1 MPKKY
6 AFLFGPFI
14 GSLGWEMYRFAPYA
28 IYLKKKEP
36 DVNLIV
42 LTRPE
47 RFDLYGQY
55 ADVLV
60 PLRIKGE
67 ENYQQKC
74 FKIYEFPQR
83 TYDSIKIS
91 FLDNYKDRY
100 KIKDMFCPDIRN
112 YKFRVKWQFPRSEM
126 DYDFK
131 PRLSNNKIVN
141 NMKRTSTFVDLSW
154 LKEQNS
160 KEVVLKSLINSKIDF
175 TDYENLE
182 VELDK
187 NSSLLGYV
195 IEIIKRA
202 RVTVGNLNSPISH
215 LSVLLKTK
223 LLSLDDDMT
232 RDDVHLLNP
241 LNTEVIQYNG
251 VLERL
256 KTSEEDSP
264 CHLF

>member
-1 MPKKY
+1 MSKKY
-6 AFLFGPFI
+6 AFLFGPFT

-28 IYLKKKEP
+28 IYLKKKDPEI
-36 DVNLIV
+36 DLVV

-55 ADVLV
+55 ANVLV

-67 ENYQQKC
+67 ENFQQKC
-74 FKIYEFPQR
+74 FKLDEFPQKI
-83 TYDSIKIS
+83 YESIKIS
-91 FLDNYKDRY
+91 FLNNYKDRY

-131 PRLSNNKIVN
+131 PRLSNSKIVN
-141 NMKRTSTFVDLSW
+141 SIKRTSAFVDLSW
-154 LKEQNS
+154 LKEQSS
-160 KEVVLKSLINSKIDF
+160 KDIVLKSLSKIDF

-182 VELDK
+182 VKLNR
-187 NSSLLGYV
+187 NSSLLGCV

-202 RVTVGNLNSPISH
+202 KVTVGNLNSPVSH

-223 LLSLDDDMT
+223 LVSLDDGMT
-232 RDDVHLLNP
+232 RDDVYLLNP
-241 LNTEVIQYNG
+241 LNTEVIQYNN

-256 KTSEEDSP
+256 ETLEEDNI

>member
-36 DVNLIV
+36 DVKLVV

-60 PLRIKGE
+60 PLRLEKE
-67 ENYQQKC
+67 EYYQQKC
-74 FKIYEFPQR
+74 FNLKEFPQR
-83 TYDSIKIS
+83 TYNSMKTS
-91 FLDNYKDRY
+91 FINKYKDKY
-100 KIKDMFCPDIRN
+100 KIKDMFCPNISIHN
-112 YKFRVKWQFPRSEM
+112 FSIKWQFPRSKM
-126 DYDFK
+126 DYDFR
-131 PRLSNNKIVN
+131 PRLSNKKIVN
-141 NMKRTSTFVDLSW
+141 NIKRTPAFVDLSW
-154 LKEQNS
+154 LKEQSS
-160 KEVVLKSLINSKIDF
+160 KDVVLKSLIYNKIDF
-175 TDYENLE
+175 TNYEDLKMK
-182 VELDK
+182 LDE
-187 NSSLLGYV
+187 NSSLLGCV

-202 RVTVGNLNSPISH
+202 KVTVGNLNSSISH
-215 LSVLLKTK
+215 LSLLLKTK
-223 LLSLDDDMT
+223 LVSLDDNMT
-232 RDDVHLLNP
+232 KDDVYLLNP
-241 LNTEVIQYNG
+241 LKTEVIQYND

-256 KTSEEDSP
+256 KTSEEDNI